1 VCLAVRVTDHVL
13 TQLVLDTWDFSDP
26 AASQAR
32 FEKAAAD
39 GADPVRRQVFL
50 TQVARAYGLQEAYD
64 AGHDTLDTLGAPD
77 TLADEP
83 AVRSLLE
90 RGRLRN
96 SAGDKQAAVPLFRAA
111 YDRAVAAGL
120 TGLAVDAAHMLAI
133 ALPPEEHPAWVERG
147 LALADGSDDPLAR
160 SMAVALLNNLGWTYA
175 DADRWPEALDVWER
189 ALVAARERGKPWP
202 VHVARWTVA
211 RALRALGR
219 HEEALAILHELAAT
233 DLGADDEYV
242 AEEIAANETA
252 LA

>member
-1 VCLAVRVTDHVL
+1 
-13 TQLVLDTWDFSDP
+13 LVLDTWDFHDP
-26 AASQAR
+26 ATSRTR

-39 GADPVRRQVFL
+39 ESDPVRRQVFL
-50 TQVARAYGLQEAYD
+50 TQVARAHALLEAYD
-64 AGHDTLDTLGAPD
+64 AGHDTLDALGAPD

-96 SAGDKQAAVPLFRAA
+96 SAGDPQAAVPLFQAA
-111 YDRAVAAGL
+111 YERAVAAGL

-133 ALPPEEHPAWVERG
+133 ALPPKEHPAWAERG

-160 SMAVALLNNLGWTYA
+160 SLVVALLNNLGWTYA
-175 DADRWPEALDVWER
+175 DADRWPEALDLFER
-189 ALVAARERGKPWP
+189 ALAAARERGKPWP
-202 VHVARWTVA
+202 VHVARWTRA

-219 HEEALAILHELAAT
+219 HDEALAELRELAAT

-242 AEEIAANETA
+242 AEEISANEAA